1 MLQLSLVLGL
11 LWGCT
16 QFQFLIACSKT
27 RTEGQSYL
35 AQETQDHIPHEGV
48 ESGYDSK
55 ALASESVLV
64 KCIRGMTGMT
74 CVQSCPFKG
83 KCSTQSDHPYLVFV
97 SDKFGSLHEQVQVS
111 IKTICFHNAAV
122 EKGCVVSVPCK
133 HGHMT
138 CMVVT

>member
-1 MLQLSLVLGL
+1 MVINLNRIGSFSTGENTPHSSELSWLEASDAWKLLLNNRMQQVNWQSGSHVNALVVTCVGSPLGR
-11 LWGCT
+11 T
-16 QFQFLIACSKT
+16 QFQFLITCSKT

-83 KCSTQSDHPYLVFV
+83 KCST
-97 SDKFGSLHEQVQVS
+97 
-111 IKTICFHNAAV
+111 
-122 EKGCVVSVPCK
+122 
-133 HGHMT
+133 
-138 CMVVT
+138 